1 MSYFKVLNN
10 RLNTYFFVPKGL
22 NINNPVR
29 SAGEKTDHNSS
40 PEGVECDQIEI
51 QPLRGYDRAYHLP
64 CVSHTVIQ
72 I

>member
-1 MSYFKVLNN
+1 LNN

-22 NINNPVR
+22 NMNNPVR

-40 PEGVECDQIEI
+40 PEGVEHDQIEI
-51 QPLRGYDRAYHLP
+51 QPLWGCDRTYYLA